1 MNWFRNKNN
10 FYFIVIAV
18 LIIVILLQ
26 KCGGGNDGQVIVKQ
40 NDTIRTVDTSYV
52 TIAKEILTYV
62 PKWQIKIKYIH
73 DTTKVID
80 TSFVLN
86 DYYSTYFYKDSLK
99 TNELRLYVEDSIS
112 QNKITSRKLNYFINL
127 PIVTV
132 NNTVIKNKTEFYAGM
147 GLIGNKIGIN
157 YFGPEMIIRTKN
169 KNAYGLGVGIDG
181 NLQPNISLRIYWKIG
196 KK

>member
-52 TIAKEILTYV
+52 TITKEILTYV

-112 QNKITSRKLNYFINL
+112 QNKITSRKLNYFI
-127 PIVTV
+127 
-132 NNTVIKNKTEFYAGM
+132 
-147 GLIGNKIGIN
+147 
-157 YFGPEMIIRTKN
+157 
-169 KNAYGLGVGIDG
+169 
-181 NLQPNISLRIYWKIG
+181 
-196 KK
+196 